1 METLNLVVKASIKS
15 ASSSTVLPPI
25 ASMISSLLS
34 IVAMVVSPV
43 CYAAELAERCS
54 RSASSAPT
62 T

>member
-1 METLNLVVKASIKS
+1 METLNFVLKASTKS
-15 ASSSTVLPPI
+15 DSSSTVMLPI

-34 IVAMVVSPV
+34 IVAMIVSPV